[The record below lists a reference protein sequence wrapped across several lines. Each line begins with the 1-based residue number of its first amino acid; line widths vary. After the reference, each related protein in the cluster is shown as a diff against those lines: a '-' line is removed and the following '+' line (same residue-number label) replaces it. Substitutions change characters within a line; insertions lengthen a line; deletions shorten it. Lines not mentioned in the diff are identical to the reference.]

1 MAMEKWSDA
10 DGGLSFFSIS
20 ENKLLIDSLSS
31 KLSDHLIKISNDGG
45 ADFFVSFIC
54 EALRCMGSLPLKFDE
69 RCEFNIENNG
79 VRFVRLLRIFNIQE
93 SSSIQELFSICYKFT
108 IEYQASSPDELPEKL
123 QNLVIQVPLNERL
136 FNNQTQ
142 LSVKF
147 AEHQML
153 MLVLK
158 KYVYHPGLENVRDL
172 KILLQSVVE
181 QSRRADEDLA
191 IRQEKVDLLKDSLD
205 KYTDA
210 FNFFGLY
217 DGFKKLR
224 TQKGREGFVGL
235 VLLSALGLLM
245 MIPFFV
251 KFYLTFNPV
260 KDVSLDGEFYVG
272 LVGFELVLAYFFRVA
287 LHNFRSVKTQLLQI
301 DLRMTLCQFIQDYA
315 RYAKEVRNG
324 SPELLDRFDQII
336 FSGIVNSDGSIPSTF
351 DGLEQLSGLI
361 DRVRGK

>member
-1 MAMEKWSDA
+1 MEKWSDV

-20 ENKLLIDSLSS
+20 ENKLLIDNLSAQ
-31 KLSDHLIKISNDGG
+31 LSEHLIRISNEGG
-45 ADFFVSFIC
+45 KDFFVSFIC
-54 EALRCMGSLPLKFDE
+54 ETLRCMGSLPLRFDE

-79 VRFVRLLRIFNIQE
+79 VRFVELLKDFNIQD
-93 SSSIQELFSICYKFT
+93 SSLIQELFSICYKFS
-108 IEYQASSPDELPEKL
+108 IEYQASSPDDLPEKL
-123 QNLVIQVPLNERL
+123 QSLVFQVSFNEKL

-142 LSVKF
+142 LSVRF

-172 KILLQSVVE
+172 KLLLQTVVE
-181 QSRRADEDLA
+181 QKRRTDEDLT
-191 IRQEKVDLLKDSLD
+191 IRQEKVNLLKESLD
-205 KYTDA
+205 KYRDA

-217 DGFKKLR
+217 DGFKNLR
-224 TQKGREGFVGL
+224 TQKGREGLVGL

-260 KDVSLDGEFYVG
+260 KDVSLDGEFYIG

-301 DLRMTLCQFIQDYA
+301 DLRMTLCQFVQDYA
-315 RYAKEVRNG
+315 RYAKEVRDG
-324 SPELLDRFDQII
+324 SPELLERFDQII
-336 FSGIVNSDGSIPSTF
+336 FSGSVNNDGSIPSTF
-351 DGLEQLSGLI
+351 DGLEQLAGLI
-361 DRVRGK
+361 DKVRGK